1 MIDDYSRSRTLGSSK
16 RRSSGAE
23 SGEGGAGLRRI
34 RGLVK
39 GRRYYSIC
47 FFFPSRTGSS
57 RLFLRAFRARPMIS
71 DKGIPL
77 GHLPASALSLGSPN
91 DRV

>member
-1 MIDDYSRSRTLGSSK
+1 MIDGYSRSRTLGSSK

-23 SGEGGAGLRRI
+23 SGEEGAGLRRI

-47 FFFPSRTGSS
+47 FSFAHGELLT
-57 RLFLRAFRARPMIS
+57 FLTCFSCQANDFR
-71 DKGIPL
+71 
-77 GHLPASALSLGSPN
+77 
-91 DRV
+91 